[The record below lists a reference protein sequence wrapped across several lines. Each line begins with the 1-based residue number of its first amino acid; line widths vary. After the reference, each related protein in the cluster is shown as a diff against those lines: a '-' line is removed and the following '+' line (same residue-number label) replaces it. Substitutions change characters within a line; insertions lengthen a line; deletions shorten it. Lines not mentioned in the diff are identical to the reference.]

1 MNFNYDYFGLAEPA
15 RFYLCKTDNTIICEL
30 NGIDLQ
36 SVSYTKQLNNF
47 DTIQF
52 DVHRYVNGEES
63 NGYDML
69 DEAMYIFVDGIGYFR
84 MYYPEVSNDG
94 FDEYKSV
101 SAQSCEC
108 ELALKALKNFK
119 INTGE
124 TDSYEYLAPGNVEET
139 DEEVKN

>member
-84 MYYPEVSNDG
+84 MSYVVKG
-94 FDEYKSV
+94 M
-101 SAQSCEC
+101 Q
-108 ELALKALKNFK
+108 ELNSKVTILEKENKRLKQKLNMC
-119 INTGE
+119 N
-124 TDSYEYLAPGNVEET
+124 
-139 DEEVKN
+139 

>member
-52 DVHRYVNGEES
+52 DVHRYVNCEES

-69 DEAMYIFVDGIGYFR
+69 DEA
-84 MYYPEVSNDG
+84 
-94 FDEYKSV
+94 
-101 SAQSCEC
+101 
-108 ELALKALKNFK
+108 
-119 INTGE
+119 
-124 TDSYEYLAPGNVEET
+124 NVHIC
-139 DEEVKN
+139 